1 MRFDGILVAPKKGEK
16 YWAVAVPSLGI
27 YSQGKNRSDALFMIC
42 DAVEIAADHKGFKAS
57 VEDEVDLGFSL
68 VANDSKVL
76 LSLLLERKRSEA
88 GLSIREVARRLKMR
102 SPNGYAK
109 YEKGEISMSVDQ
121 FEKMLHVIDPKAKV
135 FLKVG

>member
-1 MRFDGILVAPKKGEK
+1 MRFAGILIPPKRGEK
-16 YWAVAVPSLGI
+16 YWSVAVPSLGV
-27 YSQGKNRSDALFMIC
+27 YSQGKNRSDALVMIC
-42 DAVEIAADHKGFKAS
+42 DAVEVAADRKGFKVS
-57 VEDEVDLGFSL
+57 VEDEGVRRFSL
-68 VANDSKVL
+68 SANDPKVL

-88 GLSIREVARRLKMR
+88 GLSIREVARRLHMR

-121 FEKMLHVIDPKAKV
+121 FEKMLYVIDPKAKV